1 MSEPFQPTTDN
12 IAPRKA
18 AIYARVST
26 ENQEKQQTIDS
37 QIDEVKRRIEV
48 DGNILTEDNIYID
61 EGWSGML
68 LARPALD
75 QLRDAVSS
83 KRCDM
88 VYVYDLGRL
97 SRDFTNQ
104 LVLIKEIED
113 SGVKVV
119 SLHDINPENDEQG
132 FIRNIL
138 GSFHEY
144 ERVKIADRM
153 RRGKLYKARNGSIIN
168 GNAIYGYSYI
178 KKSGDIPASWVINEQ
193 EAKVVRMIWQ
203 WVGEEGESIRG
214 VIKRLYDMG
223 ITPRKQKRPIW
234 TKGPIVRILQC
245 NTYVTGKAHY
255 NKSEA
260 TVAKRPRNSDRYKKV
275 KRTSRKVRPIDEWI
289 PFDVPIIIQDMALYE
304 KVQRIFELNKKY
316 ANKKS
321 KGKYLFTGRIF
332 CQCGSRMNG
341 DGCNKYGHFYYRC
354 TSRIH
359 KFPLDT
365 SCKAGGVN
373 AKLLD
378 TLLWNALKKQISDS
392 VLLRQYAEEWLQS
405 KQKHLDVSEEVE
417 RLQSTLNSLSQE
429 EVRYAKAYG
438 AGSLDLSLFTNLIK
452 NLRSQKSDVQEK
464 MSGIMATH
472 TSDISPVEVDE
483 LVKESLEVIEK
494 LDWDNKIATVRDII
508 DRVIVR
514 EQTGVEVF
522 VHLPIPSTQKLDYE
536 LESRHRRAS
545 QCGKIHVI

>member
-1 MSEPFQPTTDN
+1 MGEPFQPTSSDKV
-12 IAPRKA
+12 PRKA

-48 DGNILTEDNIYID
+48 DGNTLTEENIYID

-83 KRCDM
+83 KRFDM

-153 RRGKLYKARNGSIIN
+153 RRGKLYKARNGNIIN

-260 TVAKRPRNSDRYKKV
+260 TIAKRPRNSDRYKKV
-275 KRTSRKVRPIDEWI
+275 KRTSRKVRPVEEWI
-289 PFDVPIIIQDMALYE
+289 PFDVPIIIQDLALYE
-304 KVQRIFELNKKY
+304 KVQKIFELNKKY

-392 VLLRQYAEEWLQS
+392 VLLRQYAEEWLES
-405 KQKHLDVSEEVE
+405 KQKHLDISEEVE

-429 EVRYAKAYG
+429 EERYAKAYG

-452 NLRSQKSDVQEK
+452 NIRSQKTDVQEK
-464 MSGIMATH
+464 MCGIMATH

-508 DRVIVR
+508 ERVIVR

-522 VHLPIPSTQKLDYE
+522 VHLPMPSTQKLDYE

-545 QCGKIHVI
+545 QCREIHLI